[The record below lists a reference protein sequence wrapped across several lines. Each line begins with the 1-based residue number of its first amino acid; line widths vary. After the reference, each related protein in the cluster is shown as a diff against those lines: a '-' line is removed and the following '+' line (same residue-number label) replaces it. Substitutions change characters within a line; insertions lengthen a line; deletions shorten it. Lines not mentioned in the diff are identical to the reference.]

1 MAPRAVAGAGRGQV
15 KLNVFAT
22 CFECEYSFT
31 AEDLVEKHLAVIR
44 GLGILPD
51 ERDFYPYMIT
61 ICPECSSDLG

>member
-1 MAPRAVAGAGRGQV
+1 M
-15 KLNVFAT
+15 NVFAT

-51 ERDFYPYMIT
+51 ERDFHPYMIT